1 MRGFEGYKLYK
12 LQAVKER
19 LALAVN
25 SIVERHRTAGK
36 VLTWRL
42 VHQIENEA
50 LEMLMRS
57 HDLDLEYIRMVRS
70 SRWGY
75 VPDDD
80 VPADLATPAELPVA
94 LTLIQHAYHTS
105 H

>member
-1 MRGFEGYKLYK
+1 
-12 LQAVKER
+12 
-19 LALAVN
+19 
-25 SIVERHRTAGK
+25 

-42 VHQIENEA
+42 VHEIENEA
-50 LEMLMRS
+50 LGMLERS
-57 HDLDLEYIRMVRS
+57 SDLDSEYIQMVRS

-75 VPDDD
+75 VPDIDE
-80 VPADLATPAELPVA
+80 PADLDPQQELPVA

>member
-1 MRGFEGYKLYK
+1 MRHFEGYKLYK
-12 LQAVKER
+12 LHAVKER

-25 SIVERHRTAGK
+25 TIVERHRTAGE
-36 VLTWRL
+36 VLTWKL

-50 LEMLMRS
+50 LEMLERS
-57 HDLDLEYIRMVRS
+57 RDLDAEYIEMVRS
-70 SRWGY
+70 SQWGY
-75 VPDDD
+75 VPDIDE
-80 VPADLATPAELPVA
+80 PADLQTPEELPVT

>member
-12 LQAVKER
+12 LHAVKER

-25 SIVERHRTAGK
+25 VIVDRHRTAGN

-42 VHQIENEA
+42 VHEIENEA
-50 LEMLMRS
+50 LDMLERS
-57 HDLDLEYIRMVRS
+57 QDLDAEYIHMVRS

-75 VPDDD
+75 VPDVDE
-80 VPADLATPAELPVA
+80 PADLATPAELPVA
-94 LTLIQHAYHTS
+94 LTLIQQAYHTS